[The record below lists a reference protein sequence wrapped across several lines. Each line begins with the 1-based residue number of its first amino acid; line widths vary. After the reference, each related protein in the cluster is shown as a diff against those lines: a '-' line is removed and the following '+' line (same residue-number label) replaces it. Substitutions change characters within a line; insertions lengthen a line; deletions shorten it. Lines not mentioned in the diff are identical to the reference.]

1 MKRESIVTVK
11 NLEVRW
17 IIEKDVLNYT
27 DILVKYLE
35 DKNIYYRE
43 TTYQEVVSH
52 NYSDKYGNY
61 LGDDEV
67 ATIFVGSLRLARQL
81 ASRAKQ
87 INRYPVFPG
96 AICNLKNLECLNY
109 YPSWNDYLL
118 NKDWTITLPSILKR
132 YCREG
137 DTTKKFFFRPNE
149 GDKLFTGGLFTKS
162 ELVKLRL
169 EENKVII
176 QASKKDI
183 RDEYRFLV
191 VDRKIVDSTR
201 YSNNAKSS
209 GMYKGAKLLLEN
221 ALWNPRTLVPDRAFT
236 VDIGEANTGLGV
248 IELNS
253 FSCANLYSMNMD
265 KVVPAIN
272 ELAKE
277 MYIESYAEN

>member
-1 MKRESIVTVK
+1 MKKESIVTVK

-17 IIEKDVLNYT
+17 IIEKDVLSYT
-27 DILVKYLE
+27 DILVKYLKE
-35 DKNIYYRE
+35 KDIFYKE
-43 TTYQEVVSH
+43 TTYQEILSH
-52 NYSDKYGNY
+52 NYSDKYGSY
-61 LGDDEV
+61 LDNDEV
-67 ATIFVGSLRLARQL
+67 ATIFVGSLRL
-81 ASRAKQ
+81 AKQ

-96 AICNLKNLECLNY
+96 AICNLKNFECLNY

-132 YCREG
+132 HCREG

-149 GDKLFTGGLFTKS
+149 GDKPFTGGLFTKS

-169 EENKVII
+169 EENKVIV

-191 VDRKIVDSTR
+191 VDRKIVGYTK
-201 YSNNAKSS
+201 YSNNSKSR
-209 GMYKGAKLLLEN
+209 GTYQGAKLLLEN
-221 ALWNPRTLVPDRAFT
+221 ALRNLITFLPDRAFT
-236 VDIGEANTGLGV
+236 VDIGETNTGLGV
-248 IELNS
+248 VELNS

-272 ELAKE
+272 ELAKD
-277 MYIESYAEN
+277 MYLQSNE